1 MQSKVF
7 SFLNITDGS
16 VIPSVRIARMVADEL
31 GLPLVDSRTMND
43 DAVDVL
49 FIVNGAYA
57 FCSCL
62 ETLGTAIERAQRVVW
77 IQNDYTI
84 IPPKK
89 VGSAESP
96 FRKAFRNRFDQGKPD
111 TDFWSTC
118 EDFAKLTSGS
128 CLINWNCL
136 TVDTA
141 KPATIK
147 KRRAEANA
155 QLLYYGSFRADRKKH
170 FDRYFTDP
178 RVEVVISSPSRK
190 FRDSYVNAR
199 VMHADK
205 ITIDFFDYIGH
216 FGMGLYLE
224 DRRSHREFHS
234 PPNRFYEMLSAGLP
248 ILFQPECGTMLR
260 RAGYDPSPYQA
271 GAPLEVERMMKK
283 REDIGEAQ
291 RAAWLK
297 KVLDEREKLPLAL
310 REAAKKLEL

>member
-1 MQSKVF
+1 MDGSQDGAQVMQSKVF

-136 TVDTA
+136 TEEA
-141 KPATIK
+141 A
-147 KRRAEANA
+147 RRGQRSAPVLR
-155 QLLYYGSFRADRKKH
+155 QLPCR
-170 FDRYFTDP
+170 
-178 RVEVVISSPSRK
+178 
-190 FRDSYVNAR
+190 
-199 VMHADK
+199 
-205 ITIDFFDYIGH
+205 
-216 FGMGLYLE
+216 
-224 DRRSHREFHS
+224 
-234 PPNRFYEMLSAGLP
+234 
-248 ILFQPECGTMLR
+248 PE
-260 RAGYDPSPYQA
+260 
-271 GAPLEVERMMKK
+271 E
-283 REDIGEAQ
+283 
-291 RAAWLK
+291 
-297 KVLDEREKLPLAL
+297 AL
-310 REAAKKLEL
+310 RPLLHRPARGGRHLVAEPQVP